1 MSLKT
6 QRKIAARILGVGVNR
21 IWVNPER
28 IEDVEAAVTGKDIRR
43 LIKDGV
49 IDVRPIKGVS
59 RGRARIRHLKRKT
72 GRRRGLGS
80 RKGGKFARL
89 PRKRRWIQTIRALRR
104 TLRELRDKRLIT
116 RQVYRKLYIM
126 AKGGVFK
133 SRNHLLQYIESAKLY
148 RRKLR

>member
-6 QRKIAARILGVGVNR
+6 QRKLAARILGVGVNR
-21 IWVNPER
+21 IWVNPEK

-49 IDVRPIKGVS
+49 ITLRPVKGVS
-59 RGRARIRHLKRKT
+59 RGRARTRHLRKRI

-80 RKGGKFARL
+80 RKGGKFAKL

-104 TLRELRDKRLIT
+104 TLKELRDKRLIT
-116 RQVYRKLYIM
+116 GQVYRKLYIM

-133 SRNHLLQYIESAKLY
+133 SRTHLLQHIESAKLY
-148 RRKLR
+148 RRKPR

>member
-21 IWVNPER
+21 IWVDPER

-59 RGRARIRHLKRKT
+59 RGRARIRHLKRKM

-89 PRKRRWIQTIRALRR
+89 PKKRRWIQTIRALRR